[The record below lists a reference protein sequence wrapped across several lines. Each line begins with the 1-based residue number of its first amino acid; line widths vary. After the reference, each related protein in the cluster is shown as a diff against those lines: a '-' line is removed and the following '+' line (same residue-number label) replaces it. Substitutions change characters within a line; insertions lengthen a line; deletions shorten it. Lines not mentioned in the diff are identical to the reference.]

1 MLSVIVP
8 VFNEQDNIAPFYERC
23 KPVLEG
29 LGVDGWEIVYVNDGS
44 ADESL
49 TRILALRKADP
60 RVKVITL
67 SRNFGYHS
75 VLVAG
80 LTLRQSDLYA
90 IIDVDCEDPP
100 ELLKELLKAIK
111 EGAYTAYGER
121 SKRDEPAW
129 VIFLR
134 YLFYFINNKI
144 ADAPTKLWMAEFVMI
159 RRAVRDAILANRS
172 TFPFLRAEMAYV
184 GYKMAGVPYFRESR
198 KHGRSHYNLWSMSKF
213 ALAGFLSSSTLP
225 LRALVYLSLG
235 AGALYALLVA
245 AFGFNVVLAA
255 ALAAIMGFLY
265 LLTAAPI
272 LGLYLARDYKN
283 VIGRPVF
290 FTDPEQTFL
299 DR

>member
-1 MLSVIVP
+1 MLSVLVP
-8 VFNEQDNIAPFYERC
+8 VYNEQDNIGPFYERC

-29 LGVDGWEIVYVNDGS
+29 LGVDWELVYVNDGS
-44 ADESL
+44 ADGSL
-49 TRILALRKADP
+49 SRILALRKEDP

-100 ELLKELLKAIK
+100 ELLKEFLGAIK
-111 EGAYTAYGER
+111 DGAYTAYGER

-134 YLFYFINNKI
+134 YLFYLINNKI

-184 GYKMAGVPYFRESR
+184 GYKTVGVSYFRESR
-198 KHGRSHYNLWSMSKF
+198 RHGRSHYNLWSMSKF
-213 ALAGFLSSSTLP
+213 AIAGFLSSSTLP

-235 AGALYALLVA
+235 MGALYALLVA
-245 AFGFNVVLAA
+245 MSGFNIALAA
-255 ALAAIMGFLY
+255 ALAAVLGFLY
-265 LLTAAPI
+265 LLAAAPV

-299 DR
+299 DT